1 MGGFYFLRFICPSL
15 LAPHLYG
22 LLDGECAVFYLS
34 LRCSA
39 TLFYYRSSV
48 PHSTAAT
55 NPCRQGVAKSFE
67 QYSSWP
73 KGRLHAKAKR
83 VHHQQPSWFVGLLQW
98 NPGKKKKKRLSHS
111 NSCFFLT
118 HSCFPLQVSSNLQ
131 PAARAI
137 PEQVKQNALADIY
150 NILLTCKG
158 AIYQELGKHYNQG
171 DGIYSELDA
180 ILSAGT
186 IPSEQQ

>member
-1 MGGFYFLRFICPSL
+1 MVSVLCFIFLSDAQPRCSITDPPSPTAQRQLILVGKVLQNLSNNTLPGQKEDYMQKLNEFITNNQ
-15 LAPHLYG
+15 AD
-22 LLDGECAVFYLS
+22 LLDFYNEILVKTDFQIAVL
-34 LRCSA
+34 
-39 TLFYYRSSV
+39 
-48 PHSTAAT
+48 
-55 NPCRQGVAKSFE
+55 
-67 QYSSWP
+67 
-73 KGRLHAKAKR
+73 
-83 VHHQQPSWFVGLLQW
+83 
-98 NPGKKKKKRLSHS
+98 
-111 NSCFFLT
+111 LT